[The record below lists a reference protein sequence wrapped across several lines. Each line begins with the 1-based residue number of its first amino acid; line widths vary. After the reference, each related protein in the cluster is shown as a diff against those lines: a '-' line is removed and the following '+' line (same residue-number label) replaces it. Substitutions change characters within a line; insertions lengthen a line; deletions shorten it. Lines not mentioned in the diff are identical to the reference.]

1 MVFKKER
8 YFKVYRT
15 YFCPHNTAFLSD
27 IFCLVCTSS
36 RSYTLNMNKKSEH
49 MFESMLVIGFAIL
62 FLILFYIFRFDKN
75 ILKALSLIITLFYV
89 SWGIIHSARE
99 ARLAPS
105 VVLEYLLFGLTGYSI
120 LYLALSF

>member
-1 MVFKKER
+1 
-8 YFKVYRT
+8 
-15 YFCPHNTAFLSD
+15 
-27 IFCLVCTSS
+27 
-36 RSYTLNMNKKSEH
+36 MNKKSEH